1 MGKKKG
7 KKKGKKGSKKG
18 KPDLG
23 DVGPNLSVPE
33 RFIKFQLD
41 TRTDVMN
48 IWQDRRTDMFEKNE
62 QSRKRLTVLKE
73 KQLKLIDMLRTKTT
87 AADANYATKSSDA
100 HQSVELLKI
109 KNKSTEEAQNKEV
122 VDLQAELAARDRDLA
137 EETALLNLL
146 EHHKNELT
154 FQWDKQIAQLKQTVE
169 NLHRDYEQ
177 ERTNIERQFSL
188 AMRNFDEHVDDRLS
202 GTKRDASDSALYRQ
216 PADDKIAY
224 SDNGWL
230 RHEIDEHQVEL
241 ERAKVVVQGLRNENV
256 RLVQTLLGP
265 AYDQNAARRLRSA
278 PMATSP
284 RRRVSASPA
293 VGPLSPIDPRAPSAS
308 PSGRPSSTRRRS
320 PMSRPTSRERVASG
334 KLRIKSHKGSVT
346 LKSGHRAAQEIREE
360 DLQDLRETPEVM
372 MQSLRIFPT
381 MAASNSLPKLRGAAS
396 KRGRST
402 SVLPKLPQAT
412 NPSPAREHP
421 LVAAL

>member
-23 DVGPNLSVPE
+23 DVGPKLSVPE

-48 IWQDRRTDMFEKNE
+48 IWQDRRSDMFEKNE
-62 QSRKRLTVLKE
+62 QSRKRLTTLKE
-73 KQLKLIDMLRTKTT
+73 KQLKLIDMLRTKSA
-87 AADANYATKSSDA
+87 AADANYKTKSDDA
-100 HQSVELLKI
+100 HKSVETLQL
-109 KNKSTEEAQNKEV
+109 KNKTTEAAQNKEV

-169 NLHRDYEQ
+169 NLNRDYET

-188 AMRNFDEHVDDRLS
+188 AMRNFDEHVDDRLT

-241 ERAKVVVQGLRNENV
+241 ERARVVVQGLRNENV
-256 RLVQTLLGP
+256 RLVQSLLGP
-265 AYDQNAARRLRSA
+265 AHDQTAARRLRSA
-278 PMATSP
+278 PVASTSP
-284 RRRVSASPA
+284 RRRVSATPL
-293 VGPLSPIDPRAPSAS
+293 VGTLSPIDRAASAS
-308 PSGRPSSTRRRS
+308 PSSRPSSTRRRS
-320 PMSRPTSRERVASG
+320 PMSRPSSRERVSSG
-334 KLRIKSHKGSVT
+334 KLRIKSHKKSVT
-346 LKSGHRAAQEIREE
+346 LKSGWGGATEIREE
-360 DLQDLRETPEVM
+360 DV
-372 MQSLRIFPT
+372 
-381 MAASNSLPKLRGAAS
+381 RGDR
-396 KRGRST
+396 K
-402 SVLPKLPQAT
+402 SV
-412 NPSPAREHP
+412 
-421 LVAAL
+421 V

>member
-23 DVGPNLSVPE
+23 DVGPKLSVPE

-48 IWQDRRTDMFEKNE
+48 IWQDRRSDMFEKNE
-62 QSRKRLTVLKE
+62 QSRKRLTTLKE
-73 KQLKLIDMLRTKTT
+73 KQLKLIDMLRTKSA
-87 AADANYATKSSDA
+87 AADANYKTKSDDA
-100 HQSVELLKI
+100 HKSVETLQL
-109 KNKSTEEAQNKEV
+109 KNKTTEAAQNKEV

-169 NLHRDYEQ
+169 NLNRDYET

-188 AMRNFDEHVDDRLS
+188 AMRNFDEHVDDRLT

-241 ERAKVVVQGLRNENV
+241 ERARVVVQGLRNENV
-256 RLVQTLLGP
+256 RLVQSLLGP
-265 AYDQNAARRLRSA
+265 AHDQTAARRLRSA
-278 PMATSP
+278 PVASTSP
-284 RRRVSASPA
+284 RRRVSATPL
-293 VGPLSPIDPRAPSAS
+293 VGTLSPIDRAASAS
-308 PSGRPSSTRRRS
+308 PSSRPSSTRRRS
-320 PMSRPTSRERVASG
+320 PMSRPSSRERVSSG
-334 KLRIKSHKGSVT
+334 KLRIKSHKKSVT
-346 LKSGHRAAQEIREE
+346 LKSGWGGATEIREE
-360 DLQDLRETPEVM
+360 DVRGLQATPEAM

-381 MAASNSLPKLRGAAS
+381 MAASNSLPKLRGAVS

-402 SVLPKLPQAT
+402 STLPKLPQAT
-412 NPSPAREHP
+412 SPS
-421 LVAAL
+421 LTISAL